1 MKRVSFL
8 VLIAMTMSLALVSCG
23 GGGATP
29 VDMETKLQTYFQ
41 KGEVKK
47 AIDYTVEISVPN
59 ESTEMMKS
67 MGAMFVEK
75 MKQTLDEKG
84 GLKEFKVTEV
94 SNDGATAELNIDLT
108 YGDGSTDDQTATY
121 VMVDG
126 KWKKEK

>member
-1 MKRVSFL
+1 MKRVFSL
-8 VLIAMTMSLALVSCG
+8 VLIAMTMSLVLVSCG
-23 GGGATP
+23 GGSATP

-41 KGEVKK
+41 KGDVKK

-67 MGAMFVEK
+67 MGSMFVEK

-84 GLKEFKVTEV
+84 GLKDFKITEI
-94 SNDGATAELNIDLT
+94 SNDGATSELNVELT
-108 YGDGSTDDQTATY
+108 YGDGSTDEQSATY

>member
-8 VLIAMTMSLALVSCG
+8 VLIAMTMSLTLVSCG
-23 GGGATP
+23 GGGTTP

-41 KGEVKK
+41 KGDFEK
-47 AIDYTVEISVPN
+47 AINYTIEISMPN

-67 MGAMFVEK
+67 MGSMFAEK
-75 MKQTLDEKG
+75 MKQAMDEKG
-84 GLKEFKVTEV
+84 GLKDFKVTEV

-108 YGDGSTDDQTATY
+108 YGDGTTDEQSATY
-121 VMVDG
+121 IMVDG